1 MALTSTAST
10 TWTGTLTE
18 GSGSTSLDSSGQG
31 TFDVSWRARAE
42 EHGGT
47 TNPEELIAAAHASC
61 YSMAFSNALDKNGTP
76 PTRIETTAEVTFDP
90 TGPAI
95 SRVHLRVTAQVEGLE
110 DADFQEIAEAAKTGC
125 PVSKALTGTDITLTA
140 QLS

>member
-10 TWTGTLTE
+10 TWTGNLPK
-18 GSGSTSLDSSGQG
+18 GSGRTSLDSSGQG

-61 YSMAFSNALDKNGTP
+61 YSMAFANALDQNGTP
-76 PTRIETTAEVTFDP
+76 PTQLDTTAEVTFDP
-90 TGPAI
+90 SGPAI
-95 SRVHLRVTAQVEGLE
+95 SGIHLRVQAQVDGLE
-110 DADFQEIAEAAKTGC
+110 DADFQKIAEAAKDGC
-125 PVSKALTGTDITLTA
+125 PVSKALTGTEITLTA